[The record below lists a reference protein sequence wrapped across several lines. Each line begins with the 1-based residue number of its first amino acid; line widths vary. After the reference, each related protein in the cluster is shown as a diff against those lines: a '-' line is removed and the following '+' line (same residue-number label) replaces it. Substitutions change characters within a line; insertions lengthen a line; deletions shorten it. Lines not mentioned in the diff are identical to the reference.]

1 MKKPV
6 LLVSALILALA
17 AVLVLWRALEAPGRG
32 SPRGATP
39 AAAPAAEVAA
49 PAAIAAPAAPL
60 AEAAPAATGE
70 GASAAPDTQ
79 AERTAAT
86 AGGRTLRGSVLLP
99 AGAPQDET
107 LRVLALSEALT
118 PRQVYGVGG
127 LLDDVAAGKQAEKL
141 LASVTVDATGRF
153 TLPLAAESK
162 VWLALDGRFLYST
175 RAVPV
180 APGEGAVELEGKL
193 GARVLG
199 RVQLPAGVAD
209 PAAALRALELALQPD
224 GENFSLGASD
234 LPLRR
239 RARADAEGRF
249 ELRAVQAGYAQELE
263 VDSEHCA
270 DTRVKVAELAP
281 GRTEELTVVLSLGA
295 SLRGVVRTAGGQPLA
310 GAEVRA
316 AETGFWGFPGEEL
329 AKATCDAE
337 GAFDLRHVRPGKI
350 LLLAE
355 GAGYLEIKPMEL
367 ELREGEERGG
377 LVLTLEEGAA
387 IAGHARF
394 PDGAP
399 AAGAAIDVGFDP
411 AAMVGMGA
419 MNAAR
424 GADGKATAAADGS
437 FRVSGLGKG
446 PFRVTARLDRDAGP
460 GSDEWR
466 GRTAGVAPG
475 TSDVLVELRAPVA
488 LVGRVLERSG
498 APVRTFRVRAQLPS
512 AVFFE
517 QAEKRDQSFED
528 ETGAFRLADLD
539 PGTWEVT
546 ASAEGFGPSTTLL
559 VSVPQEGEPLVI
571 TLAPAASVTGTVLD
585 PQGAPVA
592 GAKVAPH
599 VDTAQRLQRLRGDA
613 DRPEAVSKEDGT
625 FLLTGLAE
633 GRSAI
638 EAQAQGFAGSDP
650 LEVDLRA
657 GETSTGL
664 VLRLR
669 RGATVT
675 GEVYGPD
682 GKPVSVR
689 VMAQAPGG
697 LEMSM
702 AQSDGEGRFRIAGL
716 DPGAWTITAMLQGG
730 SIDPEGEADDMTAG
744 FLENLRFTM
753 VQLEEGEEEH
763 VVLGAPPKDPV
774 VVRGRVR
781 HGDEPV
787 TNGIVSFFAQGSKGM
802 EAMKVANLDSA
813 GRYEARLDE
822 PGKYF
827 VSVQVTGG
835 TSAFQQHTI
844 EFRATVPE
852 VEEHTLDLA
861 LPLGGVRGTVR
872 DAQRQPLGNARVS
885 LVTEGGVELGSMLG
899 GQYSETVTDASGAY
913 EFLYLRPGEYAV
925 AAGGALFGGAF
936 GNESASGRTLR
947 AGLRVAEGRTLEGV
961 DFQLETPGSIAG
973 KVLDTAG
980 QPVKDASLFVRDA
993 SGRLLDRFS
1002 MTTSSADG
1010 TFEYKGLAPGE
1021 YVVSARG
1028 KSLASLESAPV
1039 RVEAGEKA
1047 SVELTLLAGTK
1058 LLVEVVDAEG
1068 TPAAVRVSVTDPNGR
1083 TVTGMLGWA
1092 EMSALFA
1099 DGLDGERTVVGP
1111 LPPGTYTVT
1120 AIAADGKK
1128 TTKPVELDGQPERRL
1143 KLRLR

>member
-17 AVLVLWRALEAPGRG
+17 AVLVLWRALETPGRG
-32 SPRGATP
+32 APRAATP
-39 AAAPAAEVAA
+39 GTAPASEVAT

-60 AEAAPAATGE
+60 AQVEPAAPEA
-70 GASAAPDTQ
+70 ASAAPSAQ
-79 AERTAAT
+79 AERTAAA
-86 AGGRTLRGSVLLP
+86 AGGRTLRGSVRFP
-99 AGAPQDET
+99 AGAPPDET
-107 LRVLALSEALT
+107 LRVLALSEALA
-118 PRQVYGVGG
+118 PRLIHGVGG
-127 LLDDVAAGKQAEKL
+127 LLDDAAAGKKTEKL
-141 LASVTVDATGRF
+141 LASAAVDAQGQF
-153 TLPLAAESK
+153 TLPLAAETK

-180 APGEGAVELEGKL
+180 APGEGQVELEGTL
-193 GARVLG
+193 GARLLG
-199 RVQLPAGVAD
+199 RVELPAGVED
-209 PAAALRALELALQPD
+209 PAAALEALTLALQPD
-224 GENFSLGASD
+224 GENFTLGASD

-239 RARADAEGRF
+239 RAEVDAEGRF
-249 ELRAVQAGYAQELE
+249 ELRAVQTGYAQELE

-270 DTRVKVAELAP
+270 DAQVKVGALAP
-281 GRTEELTVVLSLGA
+281 GQTEELRVALALGA
-295 SLRGVVRTAGGQPLA
+295 SLAGVVRTVGGQPVA

-329 AKATCDAE
+329 AKTTCDAA
-337 GAFDLRHVRPGKI
+337 GAFTLRHVRAGKI

-355 GAGYLEIKPMEL
+355 GEGYLEIKPLEL

-387 IAGHARF
+387 LAGHARF

-399 AAGAAIDVGFDP
+399 AAGAAIEVDFDP

-446 PFRVTARLDRDAGP
+446 PFRVTASLDRDAGP
-460 GSDEWR
+460 DTDEWR
-466 GRTAGVAPG
+466 ARVAGVAAG
-475 TSDVLVELRAPVA
+475 TSDVLLELRAPVA
-488 LVGRVLERSG
+488 LVGRVLARSG
-498 APVRTFRVRAQLPS
+498 APVSKFRVRAQLPS

-517 QAEKRDQSFED
+517 LGEKRDRTFED
-528 ETGAFRLADLD
+528 ENGAFRLEGLD
-539 PGTWEVT
+539 PGTWEVR
-546 ASAEGFGPSTTLL
+546 ASADGFGPSLPL
-559 VSVPQEGEPLVI
+559 QVSVPQAGEPLVI
-571 TLAPAASVTGTVLD
+571 TLAPAASVGGTVLD

-599 VDTAQRLQRLRGDA
+599 VDTAQRLQRLRGDPDQA
-613 DRPEAVSKEDGT
+613 EAVSQEDGT
-625 FLLTGLAE
+625 FLLSGLAE
-633 GRSAI
+633 GRMAL
-638 EAQAQGFAGSDP
+638 EARARGFAGSEP
-650 LEVDLRA
+650 LEVELRA

-669 RGATVT
+669 KGATVT

-702 AQSDGEGRFRIAGL
+702 AQSDGEGRFRLEGL
-716 DPGAWTITAMLQGG
+716 DPGAWTITALLQGG
-730 SIDPEGEADDMTAG
+730 AIDPEGEADDMTAG

-781 HGDEPV
+781 HDQEPV

-802 EAMKVANLDSA
+802 EAMKVANLDSS

-835 TSAFQQHTI
+835 SSSFQQHTI
-844 EFRATVPE
+844 EFRATIPE

-899 GQYSETVTDASGAY
+899 GQYSEAVTDASGAY

-936 GNESASGRTLR
+936 GNESASGRTIR
-947 AGLRVAEGRTLEGV
+947 AGLSVEEGRTLEGV

-1002 MTTSSADG
+1002 MTTSAADG

-1021 YVVSARG
+1021 YVVSARA
-1028 KSLASLESAPV
+1028 KSLASLESTPV
-1039 RVEAGEKA
+1039 RVEAGGKA
-1047 SVELTLLAGTK
+1047 GVELTLLAGTK

-1068 TPAAVRVSVTDPNGR
+1068 APAAVRVSVTDPNGR

-1120 AIAADGKK
+1120 AITSEGKK
-1128 TTKPVELDGQPERRL
+1128 TTRPVELDGQPERRL